1 MSNIIDGYCVYRC
14 SQEIKRSTENCREM
28 ISKTSY
34 FNRKR
39 YFLDKTT
46 YIGNY
51 FYSKNFITLIANQVG
66 LG

>member
-28 ISKTSY
+28 ISKTAY
-34 FNRKR
+34 YNRKR

-46 YIGNY
+46 
-51 FYSKNFITLIANQVG
+51 
-66 LG
+66 